1 MLEPFLTLTLR
12 PAGPNL
18 SRRNTHLLRRRDVDL
33 DIRPLTQ
40 AQEHGGPL
48 DRRDVELVNLARLA
62 GLGPLKRGKRE
73 VFGDLVQTQVA
84 TP

>member
-1 MLEPFLTLTLR
+1 MLEPFLTLALR

-33 DIRPLTQ
+33 DIRSLAQ

-48 DRRDVELVNLARLA
+48 DRRDVELVNIARLA